1 MSQKEKIIN
10 ILKKNEEMTQ
20 ADLSI
25 ELYGD
30 NNHLS
35 NVYASL
41 MSLIKDGVVSR
52 SGNQPSYYSLISDDA
67 RSPKKWINKVENKAN
82 IPTPT
87 SNEVNN
93 WLKKWDSSL
102 NYTTQEEAINE
113 LFQGH
118 YNSNKS
124 LKNIIIKCSVLND
137 FYSTNIF
144 KVYPVARHILELDI
158 DDRLKNGDISL
169 VNEIANNKISG
180 KEKNFYSFASKY
192 CSHHNQEEYPIYD
205 YYVDQMLRHFR
216 NVDVFFDFDNDDLKN
231 YEKFKN
237 ILLKFREFYK
247 LEKFSL
253 KDLDRYLWQA
263 GKEYYP
269 KNYNKKKRWL
279 EWIKSKKRY

>member
-10 ILKKNEEMTQ
+10 ILKKNEAMTQ

-30 NNHLS
+30 NNHLP

-52 SGNQPSYYSLISDDA
+52 SGNHPSYYSLISNDV
-67 RSPKKWINKVENKAN
+67 RLLKRKIHKVENKVN

-87 SNEVNN
+87 SDEVNN
-93 WLKKWDSSL
+93 WLKKWDSSPD
-102 NYTTQEEAINE
+102 YTTQEEAINE
-113 LFQGH
+113 LFQSH

-144 KVYPVARHILELDI
+144 KVYPVALHILELDI

-216 NVDVFFDFDNDDLKN
+216 NVDVFFDFDNADLKN

-263 GKEYYP
+263 GKKYYP
-269 KNYNKKKRWL
+269 KNYNKKKR
-279 EWIKSKKRY
+279 

>member
-10 ILKKNEEMTQ
+10 ILKKNEAMTQ

-41 MSLIKDGVVSR
+41 ISLIKDGVVSR
-52 SGNQPSYYSLISDDA
+52 SGNHPSYYSLISNDA
-67 RSPKKWINKVENKAN
+67 RLLKRKIHKVENKVN

-87 SNEVNN
+87 SDEVNN
-93 WLKKWDSSL
+93 WLKKWDSL
-102 NYTTQEEAINE
+102 PDYTTREEAINE
-113 LFQGH
+113 LFQSH

-144 KVYPVARHILELDI
+144 NVYPVACHILELDI

-169 VNEIANNKISG
+169 VSEIANNKISG

-216 NVDVFFDFDNDDLKN
+216 NVDAFFDFDNNDLKN

-247 LEKFSL
+247 LETFSL
-253 KDLDRYLWQA
+253 KDLIVIHA
-263 GKEYYP
+263 
-269 KNYNKKKRWL
+269 
-279 EWIKSKKRY
+279 SM

>member
-10 ILKKNEEMTQ
+10 ILKKNEAMTQ

-30 NNHLS
+30 NKHLP

-41 MSLIKDGVVSR
+41 MSLIKDGVVSK
-52 SGNQPSYYSLISDDA
+52 SGNQPSYYSLISNDV
-67 RSPKKWINKVENKAN
+67 RLLKRKIHKIENKAN

-87 SNEVNN
+87 SDEVNN
-93 WLKKWDSSL
+93 WLKKWDSSPD
-102 NYTTQEEAINE
+102 YTTQEEAIND
-113 LFQGH
+113 LFQSH

-237 ILLKFREFYK
+237 ILLKFR
-247 LEKFSL
+247 
-253 KDLDRYLWQA
+253 
-263 GKEYYP
+263 
-269 KNYNKKKRWL
+269 
-279 EWIKSKKRY
+279 

>member
-10 ILKKNEEMTQ
+10 ILKKNEAMTQ

-30 NNHLS
+30 NNHLP

-52 SGNQPSYYSLISDDA
+52 SGNHPLYYSLISDDA
-67 RSPKKWINKVENKAN
+67 RSPIKEIHKVENKAN

-87 SNEVNN
+87 SDEVNN
-93 WLKKWDSSL
+93 WLKKWDSL
-102 NYTTQEEAINE
+102 PDYTTQEEAIDE
-113 LFQGH
+113 LFQGY

-216 NVDVFFDFDNDDLKN
+216 NVDVFFDFDNNDLKN

-269 KNYNKKKRWL
+269 KNYKKK
-279 EWIKSKKRY
+279 KGD

>member
-10 ILKKNEEMTQ
+10 ILKKNEEMTK
-20 ADLSI
+20 ADLSF

-67 RSPKKWINKVENKAN
+67 RSPKKGINKVENKVN

-87 SNEVNN
+87 SDEVNN

-216 NVDVFFDFDNDDLKN
+216 NVDVFFDFDNNDLKN

-269 KNYNKKKRWL
+269 KNYNKNKR
-279 EWIKSKKRY
+279 

>member
-10 ILKKNEEMTQ
+10 ILKKNEAMTQ

-30 NNHLS
+30 NKHLP

-41 MSLIKDGVVSR
+41 MSLIKDGVVSK
-52 SGNQPSYYSLISDDA
+52 SGNQPSYYSLISNDV
-67 RSPKKWINKVENKAN
+67 RLLKRKIHKIENKAN

-87 SNEVNN
+87 SDEVNN
-93 WLKKWDSSL
+93 WLKKWDSSPD
-102 NYTTQEEAINE
+102 YTTQEEAIND
-113 LFQGH
+113 LFQSH

-169 VNEIANNKISG
+169 VNEIANNKISD

-216 NVDVFFDFDNDDLKN
+216 NVDAFFDFDNNDLKN

-269 KNYNKKKRWL
+269 KNYNKKKR
-279 EWIKSKKRY
+279 

>member
-10 ILKKNEEMTQ
+10 ILKKNEAMTQ

-30 NNHLS
+30 NKHLP

-41 MSLIKDGVVSR
+41 MSLIKDGVVSK
-52 SGNQPSYYSLISDDA
+52 SGNQPSYYSLISNDV
-67 RSPKKWINKVENKAN
+67 RLLKRKIHKIENKAN

-87 SNEVNN
+87 SDEVNN
-93 WLKKWDSSL
+93 WLKKWASL
-102 NYTTQEEAINE
+102 PDYTTQEEAIDE
-113 LFQGH
+113 LFQGY

-216 NVDVFFDFDNDDLKN
+216 NVDAFFDFDNNDLKN

-269 KNYNKKKRWL
+269 KNYKKK
-279 EWIKSKKRY
+279 KGD

>member
-20 ADLSI
+20 ADLSF

-67 RSPKKWINKVENKAN
+67 RSPKKGINKVENKVN

-87 SNEVNN
+87 SDEVNN

-216 NVDVFFDFDNDDLKN
+216 NVDVFFDFDNNDLKN

-269 KNYNKKKRWL
+269 KNYNKNKR
-279 EWIKSKKRY
+279 

>member
-10 ILKKNEEMTQ
+10 ILKKNEAMTQ

-41 MSLIKDGVVSR
+41 ISLIKDGVVSR
-52 SGNQPSYYSLISDDA
+52 SGNHPSYYSLIFDDA
-67 RSPKKWINKVENKAN
+67 RSPIKEIHKVENKAN

-87 SNEVNN
+87 SDEVNN

-216 NVDVFFDFDNDDLKN
+216 NVDVFFDFDNNDLKN

-269 KNYNKKKRWL
+269 KNYKKK
-279 EWIKSKKRY
+279 KGD

>member
-10 ILKKNEEMTQ
+10 ILKKNEAMTQ

-30 NNHLS
+30 NKHLS
-35 NVYASL
+35 NVYSSL
-41 MSLIKDGVVSR
+41 MSLIKNGVVSR
-52 SGNQPSYYSLISDDA
+52 SGNHPSYYSLISDDA
-67 RSPKKWINKVENKAN
+67 RTPIKGIHKVENKVN

-87 SNEVNN
+87 SDEVNN
-93 WLKKWDSSL
+93 WLKKWDSSPE
-102 NYTTQEEAINE
+102 YTTQEEAINE
-113 LFQGH
+113 LFHSH

-144 KVYPVARHILELDI
+144 KVYPVACHILELDI

-216 NVDVFFDFDNDDLKN
+216 NVDVFFDFDNADLKN

-253 KDLDRYLWQA
+253 KDLDRYLWQV

-269 KNYNKKKRWL
+269 KKYYKR
-279 EWIKSKKRY
+279 

>member
-10 ILKKNEEMTQ
+10 ILKKNEAMTQ

-52 SGNQPSYYSLISDDA
+52 SGNHPSYYSLISDDA
-67 RSPKKWINKVENKAN
+67 RSPIKEIHKVENKAN

-87 SNEVNN
+87 SDEVNN
-93 WLKKWDSSL
+93 WLKKWDSL
-102 NYTTQEEAINE
+102 LDYTTQEEAINE
-113 LFQGH
+113 LFQDH

-137 FYSTNIF
+137 LYSTNIF

-216 NVDVFFDFDNDDLKN
+216 NVDAFFDFDNNDLKN

-237 ILLKFREFYK
+237 ILLRFREFYK

-253 KDLDRYLWQA
+253 KDLDRYLWQV

-269 KNYNKKKRWL
+269 KNYNKNKR
-279 EWIKSKKRY
+279 

>member
-35 NVYASL
+35 NVYALL

-67 RSPKKWINKVENKAN
+67 RSPIKEIHKVENKAN

-87 SNEVNN
+87 SDEVNN
-93 WLKKWDSSL
+93 WLKKWASL
-102 NYTTQEEAINE
+102 PDYTTQEEAIDE
-113 LFQGH
+113 LFQGY

-216 NVDVFFDFDNDDLKN
+216 NVDVFFDFDNNDLKN

-269 KNYNKKKRWL
+269 KNYKKK
-279 EWIKSKKRY
+279 KGD

>member
-20 ADLSI
+20 ADLSF

-41 MSLIKDGVVSR
+41 MSLIKDGAVSR
-52 SGNQPSYYSLISDDA
+52 SGNHPSYYSLISDDA
-67 RSPKKWINKVENKAN
+67 RSPIKEIHKVENKAN

-87 SNEVNN
+87 SDEVNN
-93 WLKKWDSSL
+93 WLKKWDSSP

-144 KVYPVARHILELDI
+144 KVYPVALHILELDI

-216 NVDVFFDFDNDDLKN
+216 NVDAFFDFDNNDLKN

-253 KDLDRYLWQA
+253 KDLDRYLWQV

-269 KNYNKKKRWL
+269 KNYNKKKR
-279 EWIKSKKRY
+279 

>member
-20 ADLSI
+20 ADLSFK
-25 ELYGD
+25 LYGD

-41 MSLIKDGVVSR
+41 MSLIKDGAVSR
-52 SGNQPSYYSLISDDA
+52 SGNHPSYYSLISDDA
-67 RSPKKWINKVENKAN
+67 RPPIKEIHKVENKAN

-87 SNEVNN
+87 SDEVNN
-93 WLKKWDSSL
+93 WLKKWDSL
-102 NYTTQEEAINE
+102 PDYTTQEEAIDE
-113 LFQGH
+113 LFQGY

-216 NVDVFFDFDNDDLKN
+216 NVDVFFDFDNNDLKN

-263 GKEYYP
+263 DKEYYP
-269 KNYNKKKRWL
+269 KNYNKKKR
-279 EWIKSKKRY
+279 

>member
-10 ILKKNEEMTQ
+10 ILKKNEAMTQ

-30 NNHLS
+30 NKHLS
-35 NVYASL
+35 NVYSSL
-41 MSLIKDGVVSR
+41 MSLIKNGVVSR
-52 SGNQPSYYSLISDDA
+52 SGNHPSYYSLISDDA
-67 RSPKKWINKVENKAN
+67 RSPIKEIHKVENKAN

-87 SNEVNN
+87 SDEVNN
-93 WLKKWDSSL
+93 WLKKWDSL
-102 NYTTQEEAINE
+102 PDYTTQEEAIDE
-113 LFQGH
+113 LFQGY

-216 NVDVFFDFDNDDLKN
+216 NVDVFFDFDNNDLKN

-253 KDLDRYLWQA
+253 KDLDRYLWQV

-269 KNYNKKKRWL
+269 KNYKKK
-279 EWIKSKKRY
+279 KGD

>member
-10 ILKKNEEMTQ
+10 ILKKNEAMTQ

-41 MSLIKDGVVSR
+41 ISLIKDGVVSR
-52 SGNQPSYYSLISDDA
+52 SGNHPSYYSLISNDA
-67 RSPKKWINKVENKAN
+67 RLLKRKIHKVENKVN

-87 SNEVNN
+87 SDEVNN
-93 WLKKWDSSL
+93 WLKRWDSL
-102 NYTTQEEAINE
+102 PDYTTQEEAIDE
-113 LFQGH
+113 LFQGY

-216 NVDVFFDFDNDDLKN
+216 NVDVFFDFDNNDLKN

-269 KNYNKKKRWL
+269 KNYKKK
-279 EWIKSKKRY
+279 KGD